1 MVPFDVYGAILNN
14 RGLLPSPS
22 QQLRA
27 LARLSRSQPDGTA
40 QVTAFLDCY

>member
-14 RGLLPSPS
+14 RRLLPRPS
-22 QQLRA
+22 QQLRS
-27 LARLSRSQPDGTA
+27 LARLSRSQPNGTA